1 MKYIILCG
9 GIDKQPTSSSSQH
22 SQATHLPSRSQAT
35 QQASLPSP
43 LNYIQ
48 GRHMIEY
55 VIDNIPSNE
64 VYIIYNIF
72 LDEYNF
78 QEILINKCKSKR
90 LFFSQIEYQTRGAV
104 ETAFVGI
111 NKFIDGVGEDKITYD
126 DKITFCDNIVFIDN
140 DNLHNL
146 TKPIPVFE
154 NDFLGYS
161 ILYMRSILS
170 THNASQASLLSQASQ
185 ASQASPQQFSFI
197 RFEGDR
203 ITHIEEKN
211 QISSFNC
218 SGFYGFKNV
227 KTFLKYAKMLF
238 LRLDDNTK
246 DIYFSALYNII
257 IESGVKVEPFF
268 IEETTHLGILKDI
281 RGNNIIPKNKLR
293 ICFDLDNTL
302 VSYPTI
308 AGDYSTVKPIAHN
321 ISLLKK
327 LRDDGHEIIIYTA
340 RRMKTHGGNVGKVIK
355 DIAGITID
363 TLERFNIEYDELI
376 FGKPIADIYI
386 DDRAINPFIN
396 DLSYFGLYYDTNSNT
411 SQFIP
416 NKIKNN
422 KYNKIKRCD
431 EYIVKTGPLNIL
443 KGELYYYQN
452 IPSGFENYFPKLV
465 DYKKY
470 EDTIDLKI
478 EYVEGIPLYYL
489 YKNCLLT
496 YRHIDDLFDILDRL
510 HHSQRDDIMITR
522 DNIKN
527 NYINK
532 LKNRFNKQ
540 DYYFEDADDVF
551 LDIIADIE
559 THFNPTIS
567 QVIHGDFWF
576 SNIILTYEGGYKL
589 IDMKGA
595 IDNILTLNGDIYYD
609 YGKLYQSILGYDL
622 VLNGSSE
629 ASECST
635 EYIQTMKAYFLK
647 KCVAKGLDINY
658 LKSTTKGLVFGT
670 MPFISHYSKDIKN
683 NIWKLI
689 KSPLMNAVSGV
700 AYI

>member
-9 GIDKQPTSSSSQH
+9 GIGKQTTRH
-22 SQATHLPSRSQAT
+22 SQALRHP
-35 QQASLPSP
+35 SLPKP
-43 LNYIQ
+43 LNLIQ

-55 VIDNIPSNE
+55 IIDNIPSNE
-64 VYIIYNIF
+64 VFIIYNIF

-78 QEILINKCKSKR
+78 QEILINKCKSKK
-90 LFFSQIEYQTRGAV
+90 FHFSQIDYLTRGAV

-111 NKFIDGVGEDKITYD
+111 NKFIDNCGD
-126 DKITFCDNIVFIDN
+126 DNIVFIDN
-140 DNLHNL
+140 DNINNIN
-146 TKPIPVFE
+146 KKIPIFDNE
-154 NDFLGYS
+154 FIGYS
-161 ILYMRSILS
+161 TLS
-170 THNASQASLLSQASQ
+170 SEPTPLTPSCLV
-185 ASQASPQQFSFI
+185 PTEFSFI
-197 RFEGDR
+197 RFVNNQ
-203 ITHIEEKN
+203 ITHIEEKKK
-211 QISSFNC
+211 ISSFYC
-218 SGFYGFKNV
+218 CGFYGFNNV
-227 KTFLKYAKMLF
+227 KNFIKYARTL
-238 LRLDDNTK
+238 LLSLNK
-246 DIYFSALYNII
+246 DAGGAGDTAFYFSALYNII
-257 IESGVKVEPFF
+257 IKSGEKVEPFF
-268 IEETTHLGILKDI
+268 IEETKHIGTFKDI
-281 RGNNIIPKNKLR
+281 IDNNYTISKNKLR

-321 ISLLKK
+321 LSLLKRLK
-327 LRDDGHEIIIYTA
+327 NDGHEIIIYTA

-363 TLERFNIEYDELI
+363 TLERLNIEYDELI

-386 DDRAINPFIN
+386 DDRAINPYIN
-396 DLSYFGLYYDTNSNT
+396 DISYFGLFYDTSNA
-411 SQFIP
+411 SHFIP

-422 KYNKIKRCD
+422 KYNQIKRCD
-431 EYIVKTGPLNIL
+431 EYIVKTGPFDIL

-452 IPSGFENYFPKLV
+452 IPSGFENYIPKLI

-496 YRHIDDLFDILDRL
+496 HRHIDDLFDILDRL
-510 HHSQRDDIMITR
+510 HSAHNNIIITR

-532 LKNRFNKQ
+532 LKNRFNKP

-559 THFNPTIS
+559 AHFNPTIS

-622 VLNGSSE
+622 VLNGCD
-629 ASECST
+629 SECST

-658 LKSTTKGLVFGT
+658 LKSVVKGLVFGT
-670 MPFISHYSKDIKN
+670 MPFISHYSSDIKN

-689 KSPLMNAVSGV
+689 KSPLMNEP
-700 AYI
+700 YI

>member
-9 GIDKQPTSSSSQH
+9 GIDKQPTSSSSH
-22 SQATHLPSRSQAT
+22 SQASQQASRSSP
-35 QQASLPSP
+35 SLPSP

-111 NKFIDGVGEDKITYD
+111 NKFIDGVGEDKISDADKITYD
-126 DKITFCDNIVFIDN
+126 DKISDADKITFCDNIVFIDN
-140 DNLHNL
+140 DNLHNI

-154 NDFLGYS
+154 NDFIGYS

-170 THNASQASLLSQASQ
+170 THNASQASLL
-185 ASQASPQQFSFI
+185 SQASPQQFSFI

-268 IEETTHLGILKDI
+268 IEETTHLGILKDS
-281 RGNNIIPKNKLR
+281 NHIIPKNKLR

-452 IPSGFENYFPKLV
+452 IPSGFENYFPKLI

-510 HHSQRDDIMITR
+510 HKQRDDIAITR

>member
-9 GIDKQPTSSSSQH
+9 GIDKQPTSGSSH
-22 SQATHLPSRSQAT
+22 SQASHIPSHIPSQAT

-111 NKFIDGVGEDKITYD
+111 SKFIDGVGDDKITYD
-126 DKITFCDNIVFIDN
+126 DKITFSDNIVFIDN
-140 DNLHNL
+140 DNLHNI

-154 NDFLGYS
+154 NDFIGYS
-161 ILYMRSILS
+161 ILSMRSTIE
-170 THNASQASLLSQASQ
+170 H
-185 ASQASPQQFSFI
+185 FSFI
-197 RFEGDR
+197 RFEDDR

-268 IEETTHLGILKDI
+268 IEETTHLGILKDS
-281 RGNNIIPKNKLR
+281 NHIIPKNKLR

-363 TLERFNIEYDELI
+363 TLERLNIEYDELI

-396 DLSYFGLYYDTNSNT
+396 DLSYFGLYYDTNSGSGA

-452 IPSGFENYFPKLV
+452 IPSCFKNYFPKLV

-496 YRHIDDLFDILDRL
+496 HRHIDDLFDILDRL
-510 HHSQRDDIMITR
+510 HHSQRDDIIITR

-551 LDIIADIE
+551 MDIIADIE

-622 VLNGSSE
+622 VLNGCDSE

-683 NIWKLI
+683 NIWELI
-689 KSPLMNAVSGV
+689 KSPLMNEASQGSASV